1 MSNCK
6 AVTIDFIVRDTDPVL
21 GAVEDDIRN
30 NLEAIGI
37 SVNTRF
43 LNSTEY
49 RDAELNG
56 DYHLLFT
63 RTWGAPYDPVE

>member
-1 MSNCK
+1 MSNCN
-6 AVTIDFIVRDTDPVL
+6 AAEIDFILRDDDPEMEV
-21 GAVEDDIRN
+21 VEDDIRK

-43 LNSTEY
+43 LNATEY

-56 DYHLLFT
+56 EYHLLFT
-63 RTWGAPYDPVE
+63 RT